1 MGEMETNRV
10 DTQWPR
16 YQVFQQERP
25 GAPHQDVGSV
35 HAPDPELALFNARDV
50 FVRRPECVS
59 LWIVPASAI
68 FSKTAE
74 EIQSEMDKLRE
85 QAASGK
91 ERQLF
96 HVFCKTKS
104 AGTAAYHSSIEAK
117 NAPEALVKTLGEGE
131 GKLKAFLWWVFPASQ
146 VRETGRED
154 IESMFL
160 PALDKPFRL
169 STDFHTHSFMR
180 DIKKGKNS
188 TG

>member
-1 MGEMETNRV
+1 MPEMDTKP

-50 FVRRPECVS
+50 FVRRPDCIS

-68 FSKTAE
+68 FSRTAE
-74 EIQSEMDKLRE
+74 EIEVQLDELRE
-85 QAASGK
+85 KAETAGQT
-91 ERQLF
+91 QLY
-96 HVFCKTKS
+96 HIFCKTKS
-104 AGTAAYHSSIEAK
+104 AGTQTFHSSMEAGS
-117 NAPEALVKTLGEGE
+117 PEETLVRTLDKQQGKKT
-131 GKLKAFLWWVFPASQ
+131 AFVWWVIPSSQ
-146 VRETGRED
+146 VHETSRED
-154 IESMFL
+154 IESMFS
-160 PALDKPFRL
+160 PARDKPFRL

-180 DIKKGKNS
+180 DIKKGKKE